1 MNIVADLSIATIG
14 DLPGPPSRSS
24 PTTAN
29 TTTVTGGSV
38 TIVVEEPSPNLRAE
52 QFQIGGVRFTNKMQ
66 KEEEIFTICSVF
78 SCRSSAVFV
87 YRPAKQDLGF
97 SSLILLMNNVQV
109 ISSSFKQS
117 WDSVRAIIWIFDLS
131 SGTNVPIKL
140 IRRIKGT

>member
-52 QFQIGGVRFTNKMQ
+52 QFQIGGVRFTNKR
-66 KEEEIFTICSVF
+66 KKKKYNLL
-78 SCRSSAVFV
+78 SSAVFV